1 METPDMTSLSGR
13 TALVTGGSQGI
24 GAAIAKRLAAEGA
37 VVGITYAHDGSADK
51 AAAVVAEIEA
61 AGGKAAALRFDAL
74 DDASVSTLIA
84 RAVEALGAL
93 DVLVNNAGV
102 GIYKPVADVTDEDVA
117 ITLQVNVATPYRLA
131 RDAAAV
137 LPAGGRII
145 SIGSTVA
152 TRVPRQTSSIY
163 ATSKAAL
170 IGMTKGMARDLAD
183 QGITVNLVSPG
194 PTRTQFTPAEDS
206 DAAIAMMNLN
216 AIHRFADPSEI
227 AGMVAFVASTDSSYV
242 TGANLCVDGGYTV

>member
-24 GAAIAKRLAAEGA
+24 GAAIAARLAADGA
-37 VVGITYAHDGSADK
+37 AVAITYAHDGSAAK

-61 AGGKAAALRFDAL
+61 AGGTATALRFDAL
-74 DDASVSTLIA
+74 DDAQISTLIP
-84 RAVEALGAL
+84 RAVEALGSL
-93 DVLVNNAGV
+93 DILVNNAGV
-102 GIYKPVADVTDEDVA
+102 GIYKPVGDVTDEDVA
-117 ITLQVNVATPYRLA
+117 TTLQVNVSTPYRLA

-137 LPAGGRII
+137 LPEGGRII

-170 IGMTKGMARDLAD
+170 IGMTKGMARDLAAK
-183 QGITVNLVSPG
+183 GITVNLVSPG
-194 PTRTQFTPAEDS
+194 PTRTQFTPPEDS
-206 DAAIAMMNLN
+206 DAAVAMMNLN
-216 AIHRFADPSEI
+216 AIRRFADPSEI
-227 AGMVAFVASTDSSYV
+227 AGLVAFVASADSSYV